1 MERVESMVFTSKSAE
16 VKHLVLEFMG
26 DSEQPVSRNEIVKYV
41 QEHVCAEVTDG
52 VVAGAIKMLTCAG
65 EIIPVQ
71 RGVYVKG
78 SGKRKATSFE
88 KISNLCRRFQLDL
101 ERACTVNVLELTDHE
116 REVYPDFIRNLCQLR
131 DDVRL
136 GSACLDSLVEDVH
149 LAEKNMEN
157 KPVETVE
164 LNVPALVENA
174 GQDEE
179 KASDKMEDRLLGNP
193 LLKEKRNQKFSQL
206 RQNQKYLIRQLLVMD
221 VRKIDAIDI
230 HRKRYV
236 YEGMV
241 FLCPHFYEIL
251 LT

>member
-16 VKHLVLEFMG
+16 VKHLVLEFVG

-41 QEHVCAEVTDG
+41 QSKVSAEVTDG

-136 GSACLDSLVEDVH
+136 GSACLNSLVEDVH
-149 LAEKNMEN
+149 LAERDMEN

-179 KASDKMEDRLLGNP
+179 KASDKMEDRLLGNQETTP
-193 LLKEKRNQKFSQL
+193 EGKEESEIQPVATEPEVPDTSAAGDGRKKNRRNRHS
-206 RQNQKYLIRQLLVMD
+206 
-221 VRKIDAIDI
+221 
-230 HRKRYV
+230 
-236 YEGMV
+236 
-241 FLCPHFYEIL
+241 
-251 LT
+251 